1 MMRSAR
7 PYSTASSGLM
17 ERDRFMSPEEAV
29 EYGLADRIIESH
41 QLPKATLGFRE
52 G

>member
-1 MMRSAR
+1 
-7 PYSTASSGLM
+7 M

-41 QLPKATLGFRE
+41 DLPRAALGFRSDKE
-52 G
+52 PATG